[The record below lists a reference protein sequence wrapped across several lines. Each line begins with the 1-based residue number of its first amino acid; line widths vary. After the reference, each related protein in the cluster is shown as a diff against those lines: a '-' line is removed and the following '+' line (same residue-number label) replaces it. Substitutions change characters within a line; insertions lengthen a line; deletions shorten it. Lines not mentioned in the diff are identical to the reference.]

1 MLQNLFSISTEA
13 AAVLQ
18 TIRTVLLIVEAVL
31 AVAIIVTIFFQPAN
45 TTGVSA
51 IDNTETYYTKNK
63 KRSTE
68 GMMRTATI
76 VLAIA
81 MAVIAIVFFITL
93 CFDQSGAGTQA

>member
-63 KRSTE
+63 KKSTE
-68 GMMRTATI
+68 GIMKRATI
-76 VLAIA
+76 AIA
-81 MAVIAIVFFITL
+81 IIMGIIAVAFFITL
-93 CFDQSGAGTQA
+93 CFDRQGIGA

>member
-51 IDNTETYYTKNK
+51 IDNTETY
-63 KRSTE
+63 
-68 GMMRTATI
+68 
-76 VLAIA
+76 
-81 MAVIAIVFFITL
+81 
-93 CFDQSGAGTQA
+93 